1 MFLLKVYKKDGIPS
15 ASVEDSI
22 ENCVELAK
30 YSLDESQVKDW
41 DKIRKELSVRR
52 KWTDGKTTISITGK

>member
-1 MFLLKVYKKDGIPS
+1 MFLLKVDTKGGVPTAD
-15 ASVEDSI
+15 VE
-22 ENCVELAK
+22 ETVEKCVELAK
-30 YSLDESQVKDW
+30 YSLDESQVKNW